1 MHTVLTGEN
10 CLSRFLERSP
20 LSMLHLSVL
29 PEKALVG
36 SRQTGFRFKTHI
48 QCL

>member
-20 LSMLHLSVL
+20 LSMLHLSGL